1 MADAEEKA
9 KAEKLAAAK
18 KRVRVLVI
26 NCSNNLAKLLIQDEE
41 ADLLKFVGRADE
53 EAETKENRCKE
64 GGERARPGI
73 F

>member
-26 NCSNNLAKLLIQDEE
+26 NCSNNLAKLNIQDDE
-41 ADLLKFVGRADE
+41 ADML
-53 EAETKENRCKE
+53 
-64 GGERARPGI
+64 
-73 F
+73 

>member
-53 EAETKENRCKE
+53 EAETEENRCKE